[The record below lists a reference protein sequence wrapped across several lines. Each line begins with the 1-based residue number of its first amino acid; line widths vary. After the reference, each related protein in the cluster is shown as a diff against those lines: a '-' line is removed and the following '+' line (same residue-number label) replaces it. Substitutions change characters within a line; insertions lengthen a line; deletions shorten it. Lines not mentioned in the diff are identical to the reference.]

1 MRTGNILIFLKLL
14 LVLIILAATF
24 ASGSEAFVNHWL
36 FTFLKEKYGADYKK
50 MEPYGIVVL
59 DMPMEYNT
67 SEYSQAP
74 FGDSGIEQQV
84 YSATYRSKCIISEP
98 QREKSTFLPIGK
110 LRMIQ

>member
-36 FTFLKEKYGADYKK
+36 FSFLEEKYGADYKK
-50 MEPYGIVVL
+50 IEPYGIVVL

-84 YSATYRSKCIISEP
+84 HSATYESKCIINEP
-98 QREKSTFLPIGK
+98 LTNRQTSYDLV
-110 LRMIQ
+110 